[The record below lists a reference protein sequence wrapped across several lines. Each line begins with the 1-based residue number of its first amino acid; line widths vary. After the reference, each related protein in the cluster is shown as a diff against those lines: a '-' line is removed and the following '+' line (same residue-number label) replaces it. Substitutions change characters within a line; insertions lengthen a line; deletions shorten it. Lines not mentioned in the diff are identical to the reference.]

1 MADSK
6 PNPDPKNPKYP
17 GPQSGFSR
25 RAFLKGSSAVAAATA
40 LQSQAAAAA
49 EDKKTEVVAGSKTIT
64 VEINCKSQEIKVET
78 RTTLLQMLRYQLD
91 LTGAKPVSSDGSSGA
106 STVLVNGKTVS
117 AETVLA
123 IACDGK
129 KVQTVEALGGDKPD
143 AVPRAFVEHDASQC
157 GFCTPG
163 FVIAVRA
170 FLNANPKASEA
181 DIRSGLNGNVC
192 RCGTYANIVQ
202 AAMDVVKG
210 GGNG

>member
-1 MADSK
+1 MTDSK
-6 PNPDPKNPKYP
+6 HNT
-17 GPQSGFSR
+17 GTRSGFSR
-25 RAFLKGSSAVAAATA
+25 RAFLRGSSAVAAATA
-40 LQSQAAAAA
+40 LQQQAAAVAQ
-49 EDKKTEVVAGSKTIT
+49 DQKTEVVTGGKTIT
-64 VEINCKSQEIKVET
+64 VEVNGKSQKVEVET

-106 STVLVNGKTVS
+106 STVLVNGKPVS

-129 KVQTVEALGGDKPD
+129 KVQTVESLGGDKPD
-143 AVPRAFVEHDASQC
+143 AVPRAFVENDALQC

-163 FVIAVRA
+163 FVVAVRA
-170 FLNANPKASEA
+170 FLDAHPQASDEE
-181 DIRSGLNGNVC
+181 IRGGLNGNVC

-202 AAMDVVKG
+202 AALSVVKG

>member
-1 MADSK
+1 MTDSK
-6 PNPDPKNPKYP
+6 HNT
-17 GPQSGFSR
+17 GTRSGFSR
-25 RAFLKGSSAVAAATA
+25 REFLRGSSAVAAATA
-40 LQSQAAAAA
+40 LQQQAIAIAQ
-49 EDKKTEVVAGSKTIT
+49 DQKTNAVTGKTIT
-64 VEINCKSQEIKVET
+64 VEVNGKSQKIEVES

-106 STVLVNGKTVS
+106 STVLVNGKPVS

-129 KVQTVEALGGDKPD
+129 KVQTVESLGGEKPD
-143 AVPRAFVEHDASQC
+143 AVPRAFVENDAEQC

-163 FVIAVRA
+163 FVVAVRA
-170 FLNANPKASEA
+170 FLNAHPKASEEE
-181 DIRSGLNGNVC
+181 IRGGLNGNVC

-202 AAMDVVKG
+202 AALQVVKG

>member
-1 MADSK
+1 MTDST
-6 PNPDPKNPKYP
+6 NNT
-17 GPQSGFSR
+17 GARSGFSR
-25 RAFLKGSSAVAAATA
+25 RDFLRGSSAVAAATA
-40 LQSQAAAAA
+40 LQQQAAAIAQ
-49 EDKKTEVVAGSKTIT
+49 EQKTQAVTSKTIT
-64 VEINCKSQEIKVET
+64 VEVNGKSQKIEVES

-106 STVLVNGKTVS
+106 STVLVNGKPVS

-129 KVQTVEALGGDKPD
+129 KVQTVESLGGEKPD
-143 AVPRAFVEHDASQC
+143 AVPRAFVENDAQQC

-163 FVIAVRA
+163 FVVAVRA
-170 FLNANPKASEA
+170 FLNAHPKASEEE
-181 DIRSGLNGNVC
+181 IRSGLNGNVC

-202 AAMDVVKG
+202 AAMQVVKG